1 LQVDLSLHRER
12 GWDFQCST
20 SPQIAN
26 RVKVLRTQKVR
37 PLVKFVEIFLPL
49 MDHCQVSERADD
61 SARLVASFAMAKEV
75 GLDQNDEIRGEKPV
89 SDPSATVSG
98 FDLRQQM
105 KIRFLESGFFR

>member
-1 LQVDLSLHRER
+1 
-12 GWDFQCST
+12 
-20 SPQIAN
+20 
-26 RVKVLRTQKVR
+26 
-37 PLVKFVEIFLPL
+37 
-49 MDHCQVSERADD
+49 
-61 SARLVASFAMAKEV
+61 MAKEV